1 MNINELE
8 TPALILDKNI
18 FESNMARM
26 AELLKGSNM
35 KLRPHYKSNKCPEIA
50 KIQIKNGASGITCAK
65 LGEAEDLAEA
75 GISNILIGN
84 QVVQPSKVK
93 RVGELA
99 KKCYLIICVDNADNV
114 RALSEAAVNA
124 GSTIHCLVEYE
135 VGMKDAVWT
144 PMRNFLSS
152 PSLSTP
158 PRDLYLREYRPM
170 RDIWRMS
177 VLWKNVSPRPSVSK
191 RTSGNLKNFL
201 RTTVLR

>member
-84 QVVQPSKVK
+84 QIVQPSKVK

-135 VGMKDAVWT
+135 VGMKRCGVDTYEIGRAHV
-144 PMRNFLSS
+144 
-152 PSLSTP
+152 
-158 PRDLYLREYRPM
+158 
-170 RDIWRMS
+170 
-177 VLWKNVSPRPSVSK
+177 
-191 RTSGNLKNFL
+191 
-201 RTTVLR
+201 